1 MSRDIR
7 SQPAERACSHFPHM
21 DLKHHPELKALM
33 DTFVVLGNQ
42 SVLSSDSEAE
52 TSLEYEYSPDKE
64 TSVHFKAVATDK
76 MHRLDFEGLTEEGNQ
91 DFYNDFC
98 ARYINFTNTC
108 PTTYHVV
115 SHFKTILKEKGFVE
129 LSERSSFG
137 DLEAGK
143 YYVCRDGQSM
153 AVFTVGA
160 GWKPE
165 YGAGVVG
172 SHIDAITNKLKP
184 TSKKS
189 NVDSYN
195 LLGVALYSR
204 GTTGTWVDR
213 DLGIAGRLIIR
224 GLNGKILSRLVNLGA
239 HAVARIPS
247 LAPHF
252 GGISIVE
259 YNPETQMVPVIGL
272 SGPVQKA
279 ATDEEKSSPLYNHH
293 SLALLRYLARISNV
307 KVSQMISC
315 DLELFDVQPA
325 TRGGLELE
333 FLFAPRV
340 DDRLCLYAAFHGLLE
355 YASKV
360 DFLDNDELNVV
371 LLANNE
377 EIGSGTRTGAKG
389 KLLNAVVD
397 RIIAARKPNSTPA
410 DSKVAYANSIVLSA
424 DVTHALNPN
433 FTQEY
438 LADHYPLPNVG
449 LCVKKDPNG
458 NVVTDSVG
466 IALMEE
472 IARNNNLQ
480 LQQFHIRN
488 GARSGSTIGPILA
501 QDTGALT
508 IDVGLPQ
515 LSMHSI
521 RATAGFK
528 EPGIGVETFRA
539 FFQDWR
545 TAFRSLR
552 LD

>member
-1 MSRDIR
+1 
-7 SQPAERACSHFPHM
+7 M
-21 DLKHHPELKALM
+21 DLKHNPELKALM

-42 SVLSSDSEAE
+42 SVLSSDSEPE
-52 TSLEYEYSPDKE
+52 TALEYEYLPEKE
-64 TSVHFKAVATDK
+64 AASLSEAVITDK
-76 MHRLDFEGLTEEGNQ
+76 MHRLDCEGLTEEGNQ
-91 DFYNDFC
+91 DFYNDVC
-98 ARYINFTNTC
+98 SRYINFTNTC

-115 SHFKTILKEKGFVE
+115 SHFKALLQEKGFIE

-137 DLEAGK
+137 DLDAGK
-143 YYVCRDGQSM
+143 YFVSRDAQSM
-153 AVFTVGA
+153 AIFTIGSS
-160 GWKPE
+160 WKPE
-165 YGAGVVG
+165 NGAGIVG
-172 SHIDAITNKLKP
+172 SHIDAITAKLKP
-184 TSKKS
+184 SSKKS

-213 DLGIAGRLIIR
+213 DLGLAGRLIVR
-224 GLNGKILSRLVNLGA
+224 GPNGKILSRLVNLGT

-307 KVSQMISC
+307 KVSQMLSC

-325 TRGGLELE
+325 TRGGLDLE

-340 DDRLCLYAAFHGLLE
+340 DDRLCLYAAVHGLLE

-360 DFLDNDELNVV
+360 DFLENDELNVV

-389 KLLNAVVD
+389 KLLNSVMD
-397 RIIAARKPNSTPA
+397 RIIAVRKLNSTPA
-410 DSKVAYANSIVLSA
+410 DSKVAYANSIILSA

-433 FTQEY
+433 FKHEY

-449 LCVKKDPNG
+449 LCIKKDPNG

-472 IARNNNLQ
+472 IARKKNLQ

-488 GARSGSTIGPILA
+488 SARSGSTIGPMLA
-501 QDTGALT
+501 QDTGAIT

-539 FFQDWR
+539 FFGDWR
-545 TAFRSLR
+545 TVFRTLSL
-552 LD
+552 D